1 MKLFNSLAITAVL
14 AVGFGGTSHA
24 ANLVVNGGF
33 ETGDLTGWTDAGN
46 TGWHSITAGCGIGGS
61 FCDSNG
67 AVGSDSVLQQ
77 TINTVPGDVYTIS
90 FWLQNDGGGGA
101 SIWWNGNLIA
111 SDPGG
116 SHGYQQTSGNVIAL
130 GNDLLEI
137 HLRDDPGFVQLDDV
151 AVDGEGA
158 VPEPGTI
165 GMMLLGGLPALGLAV
180 RRLRK

>member
-1 MKLFNSLAITAVL
+1 MKLVNTLAITAVL
-14 AVGFGGTSHA
+14 AVSFGTTAH

-46 TGWHSITAGCGIGGS
+46 TGWHSISAGCGIGGS

-67 AVGSDSVLQQ
+67 AVGSDSILQQ
-77 TINTVPGDVYTIS
+77 TINTVPGEAYTIS
-90 FWLQNDGGGGA
+90 FWLANDGGGGA

-116 SHGYQQTSGNVIAL
+116 GHGYLQTSGNVIAL

-151 AVDGEGA
+151 AVDGAE

-165 GMMLLGGLPALGLAV
+165 GMLLGGIPAIGFAV
-180 RRLRK
+180 RRRLRK